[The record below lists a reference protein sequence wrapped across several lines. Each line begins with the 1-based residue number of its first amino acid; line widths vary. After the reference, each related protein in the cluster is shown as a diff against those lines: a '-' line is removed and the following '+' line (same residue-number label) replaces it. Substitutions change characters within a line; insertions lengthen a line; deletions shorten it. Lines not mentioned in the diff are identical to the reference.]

1 MEQPAFARFK
11 SRLGEQLDTLRQE
24 QRYYTPNI
32 LSSSQGPRI
41 TMDERSYINLCANNY
56 LGFAQNPV
64 VIAAAHEAL
73 DRFGFGLG
81 AGRVVCSMILHQQL
95 EQRLAA
101 HKAREATLV
110 CQTGYDTNLA
120 ALSTLAEEGDVLI
133 SDATNHASI
142 IDGSRLS
149 RAQKRTYPHADM
161 EGLEAALRESQDAR
175 TRIVVTDGVFSM
187 DGNLAPLP
195 QIVALAEQYDALV
208 YVDDAHGDGVLGRTG
223 RGTVEH
229 FGLEGRVALEIGT
242 LSKAFGGLGGFVAS
256 DQEIIDILYQRS
268 RTFMFST
275 GHLPPM
281 VAAGLIAA
289 LDLLETQPE
298 RLQRLWANADAFRT
312 GLQQLGFNTGVSAT
326 PIVPVIAGE
335 AVQAMALARG
345 LRSEGVYVQAF
356 AYPVVARGAARVRCI
371 LSAAHSQDDVAEAL
385 EAFKTV
391 GQQLRLI

>member
-1 MEQPAFARFK
+1 
-11 SRLGEQLDTLRQE
+11 
-24 QRYYTPNI
+24 
-32 LSSSQGPRI
+32 
-41 TMDERSYINLCANNY
+41 
-56 LGFAQNPV
+56 
-64 VIAAAHEAL
+64 
-73 DRFGFGLG
+73 
-81 AGRVVCSMILHQQL
+81 
-95 EQRLAA
+95 
-101 HKAREATLV
+101 
-110 CQTGYDTNLA
+110 
-120 ALSTLAEEGDVLI
+120 
-133 SDATNHASI
+133 
-142 IDGSRLS
+142 
-149 RAQKRTYPHADM
+149 M

-335 AVQAMALARG
+335 AAQAMALARG